1 MTEDWPLLLPCWK
14 EEGEVGDIWMSSY
27 GTDPGRQP
35 EAEAGA
41 AGKRRRTVWLSRKP
55 SRTDK
60 LLYALGLILLAAGLG
75 FALLQIFAPET
86 AAKLHWPFP
95 CPFDSL
101 LHIPCLG
108 CGATRAL
115 RALVQGR
122 LWESA
127 LWHPAVPFFAAEAAV
142 FLISQTLG
150 RMSRG
155 RVRMLTFNDVY
166 VYALLAV
173 ILLQWI
179 IKLLTGW
186 RP

>member
-1 MTEDWPLLLPCWK
+1 MTAGPQSLLPYWK
-14 EEGEVGDIWMSSY
+14 EEEGPDMISY
-27 GTDPGRQP
+27 GNDPDGRQTLP
-35 EAEAGA
+35 QGA
-41 AGKRRRTVWLSRKP
+41 PRKRRRTVWLAERP
-55 SRTDK
+55 SRTDDV
-60 LLYALGLILLAAGLG
+60 LFILGLILFAAGLG
-75 FALLQIFAPET
+75 FMLLQALAPAT

-115 RALVQGR
+115 RALAGGR
-122 LWESA
+122 LRESF
-127 LWHPAVPFFAAEAAV
+127 LWHPAVPFFAVLAAA
-142 FLISQTLG
+142 FMISQTAG
-150 RMSRG
+150 RVSRG
-155 RVRMLTFNDVY
+155 KIRMLTFNDVY

-179 IKLLTGW
+179 IKILIGW

>member
-1 MTEDWPLLLPCWK
+1 M
-14 EEGEVGDIWMSSY
+14 ISY
-27 GTDPGRQP
+27 GNDPDGRQTLP
-35 EAEAGA
+35 QGA
-41 AGKRRRTVWLSRKP
+41 PRNGRRTVWLAEKP
-55 SRTDK
+55 SRTDDP
-60 LLYALGLILLAAGLG
+60 LFILGLTLFAAGLG
-75 FALLQIFAPET
+75 FMLLQALAPAT

-115 RALVQGR
+115 RALAGGR
-122 LWESA
+122 LRESF
-127 LWHPAVPFFAAEAAV
+127 LWHPAVPFFAVLAAA
-142 FLISQTLG
+142 FMISQTAG
-150 RMSRG
+150 RVSRG
-155 RVRMLTFNDVY
+155 KIRMLTFSDVY

-179 IKLLTGW
+179 IKILIGW

>member
-1 MTEDWPLLLPCWK
+1 
-14 EEGEVGDIWMSSY
+14 MSSY
-27 GTDPGRQP
+27 GTDPGRQ
-35 EAEAGA
+35 AGA
-41 AGKRRRTVWLSRKP
+41 EQEAAVPRERRRTVWLAETP
-55 SRTDK
+55 SRTDNG
-60 LLYALGLILLAAGLG
+60 LYVAGLILLAAGCG
-75 FALLQIFAPET
+75 FMLLQTFAPET

-115 RALVQGR
+115 RALMQGR
-122 LWESA
+122 LRES
-127 LWHPAVPFFAAEAAV
+127 LSWHPAVAFFAAEAAV
-142 FLISQTLG
+142 FLVSQTLG
-150 RMSRG
+150 RLSRG
-155 RVRMLTFNDVY
+155 RLRVLTFNDAY

>member
-1 MTEDWPLLLPCWK
+1 M
-14 EEGEVGDIWMSSY
+14 
-27 GTDPGRQP
+27 
-35 EAEAGA
+35 
-41 AGKRRRTVWLSRKP
+41 
-55 SRTDK
+55 
-60 LLYALGLILLAAGLG
+60 
-75 FALLQIFAPET
+75 LLQALAPAT

-115 RALVQGR
+115 RALAGGR
-122 LWESA
+122 LRESF
-127 LWHPAVPFFAAEAAV
+127 LWHPAVPFFAVLAAA
-142 FLISQTLG
+142 FMISQTAG
-150 RMSRG
+150 RVSRG
-155 RVRMLTFNDVY
+155 KIRMLTFNDVY

-179 IKLLTGW
+179 IKILIGW